1 MKERKPDLM
10 SVEAEMLYDAI
21 DAIAFGENE
30 IKRSPQ
36 QNQPF
41 HYRKLNQDTI
51 ARIYQAIKELEKS

>member
-21 DAIAFGENE
+21 NAIMDGENE
-30 IKRSPQ
+30 IKWSPQ

>member
-21 DAIAFGENE
+21 NAIMDGENE